1 MRLLPPVSA
10 ILPAMM
16 PVLFASPAF
25 ADPQGYWGYG
35 YGHPMMGYGWFFGP
49 LFMILTIVLI
59 VVAVVLVLRWL
70 GIGGPGA
77 GAAGTEGAAGTRSDP
92 LEILKERLARGEITP
107 EEYEER
113 KRVLGA

>member
-1 MRLLPPVSA
+1 MRLLPA
-10 ILPAMM
+10 IPNLLPASL

-25 ADPQGYWGYG
+25 ADPQGNWGYG

-59 VVAVVLVLRWL
+59 VAAVVLVLRWL
-70 GIGGPGA
+70 GIAGPGA
-77 GAAGTEGAAGTRSDP
+77 GASGSGGSVGARPDP
-92 LEILKERLARGEITP
+92 LDILKERLARGEITP

-113 KRVLGA
+113 KRLLGG